1 MINHRTSCALLIVL
15 LSLYAAGQQ
24 APATGSRTP
33 SQTGSVQNAPAKP
46 ETAQLPNAPSASMTA
61 MGKPYMP
68 LTSHQKF
75 ERWLH
80 YTYSPYLLISTTLNA
95 GYAQAAGDWPAYGG
109 GMQGFGKRFG
119 ATLADTEAS
128 GLFKLFLLP
137 TLLHQDPRYFHS
149 GKQGTR
155 ARAWYAVTRVVVTRN
170 DAGDPA
176 FNTSEVVGTLFVNSL
191 ANAYYPRR
199 LRGFDDTMSR
209 TGGALLSDAGSNLL
223 REFWPDIRHVLR
235 KHEPER
241 VKKIQD
247 KVPEPLQKAA
257 SPGSG
262 PGDE

>member
-1 MINHRTSCALLIVL
+1 MINQRTSCALLIVL

-24 APATGSRTP
+24 APGSRTP
-33 SQTGSVQNAPAKP
+33 VQNSPVQSAPARP
-46 ETAQLPNAPSASMTA
+46 ETAQLPNAPSASLTA
-61 MGKPYMP
+61 SKPYIP

-80 YTYSPYLLISTTLNA
+80 YTYSPYLFLSTTLNA
-95 GYAQAAGDWPAYGG
+95 GYAQASGDWPAYGG

-128 GLFKLFLLP
+128 GFFKMFLLP

-149 GKQGTR
+149 AKQGTG
-155 ARAWYAVTRVVVTRN
+155 ARAWYAITRVVLIRD
-170 DAGDPA
+170 DAGDST
-176 FNTSEVVGTLFVNSL
+176 FNTSEVLGTLFVQSL
-191 ANAYYPRR
+191 SNAYYPRR
-199 LRGFDDTMSR
+199 DRGFGDTMSR

-247 KVPEPLQKAA
+247 KVPDSLQKAA
-257 SPGSG
+257 SPGRG